1 MTPYKP
7 VHIPDHALREMRKAL
22 PHITRA
28 DVREIFERGTRR
40 PAKYQRPGGE
50 PRFEKSWVVTRRR
63 KLAEIVYVENA
74 VRVELVTAYWVG
86 EYD

>member
-7 VHIPDHALREMRKAL
+7 LHIGHHALIEMRKAL

-28 DVREIFERGTRR
+28 DVREIFERGVRR

-50 PRFEKSWVVTRRR
+50 YRWEKSLVVTRRG